1 MTHLKADHLTA
12 GKGLSRDSA
21 NYWVSAHSFVHGA
34 FKLPADWVGLG
45 EVAHQQRSTGVRSVL
60 GLVDVR
66 TTGLHLRLPAADFQ
80 GVMPGI
86 SRRQNLSLL
95 DRGRDEMPS
104 ISRRPNLS
112 ALQRARDE
120 AGFAL
125 IEVMVSA
132 VLLIVLAL
140 ATLSVIDRAQ
150 ATSSISRSRVV
161 AAQLAQ
167 SEQDMIRQMPIS
179 ALAGGY
185 HPNPPVADKPVGG
198 ITYKVAS
205 EADWVTDSGGAVTC
219 STTGR
224 VAYLQSTSTVT
235 WPGMGNTKPVVAD
248 AIVDPGVAALGANK
262 GALTVLLSKAD
273 GTGTQGINVTAG
285 GVSSVT
291 DENGCAVLANLDAG
305 PQTLSYNTAGYVDKD
320 AKQAVSKAVTIGAGT
335 IAQATGSYDVAGRIN
350 TTIVDDSTPTPQVAD
365 WPQPMA
371 TPPVTT
377 VAMDHAQRSTP
388 TLFTTPIDSTLS
400 NASAVVFPFASSYKA
415 YVGNCAGND
424 PSNTLYTNAGAAP
437 GAQVNPGQTKSV
449 TLTMRKVTVDFGTSS
464 AATGTTLRVSP
475 DTAAPSMTPSAPS
488 APCTGIFT
496 VSAPASGSTP
506 AIGPQPDANGKIT
519 FPLPYGVWRVC
530 ATKFVGS
537 PTNLWFQTKS
547 TAWSASTN
555 LGTESPTV
563 TTATTTG
570 NYTADLATALTY
582 PSGTV
587 GAPSTSTCP

>member
-1 MTHLKADHLTA
+1 
-12 GKGLSRDSA
+12 
-21 NYWVSAHSFVHGA
+21 
-34 FKLPADWVGLG
+34 
-45 EVAHQQRSTGVRSVL
+45 VL

-86 SRRQNLSLL
+86 SRRRNPLTPQC
-95 DRGRDEMPS
+95 
-104 ISRRPNLS
+104 
-112 ALQRARDE
+112 ACDE

-132 VLLIVLAL
+132 VLLIVLSL

-150 ATSSISRSRVV
+150 ATSSNSRSRDV

-167 SEQDMIRQMPIS
+167 TEQDVIRQMPIS
-179 ALAGGY
+179 ALAGGF
-185 HPNPPVADKPVGG
+185 HPPVATKPVGG
-198 ITYKVAS
+198 INYTVTS

-235 WPGMGNTKPVVAD
+235 WPGMGTIKPVVAD

-350 TTIVDDSTPTPQVAD
+350 TTIVDDSTPTPQPAD
-365 WPQPMA
+365 WPQPL
-371 TPPVTT
+371 T

-388 TLFTTPIDSTLS
+388 TLFTAPIDTTQS
-400 NASAVVFPFASSYKA
+400 NASAGVFPFASSYKA
-415 YVGNCAGND
+415 FVGSCTGND
-424 PSNTLYTNAGAAP
+424 PSNTLYPNAGAAP

-449 TLTMRKVTVDFGTSS
+449 TLTMRNVTVTLNSIADAAS
-464 AATGTTLRVSP
+464 ASIVVVP
-475 DTAAPSMTPSAPS
+475 ETAAPSMAP
-488 APCTGIFT
+488 AAPQVPCTDTATFSGLP
-496 VSAPASGSTP
+496 VS
-506 AIGPQPDANGKIT
+506 GKNIT
-519 FPLPYGVWRVC
+519 LPLPYGVWRVC
-530 ATKFVGS
+530 AYKMTTG
-537 PTNLWFQTKS
+537 PTRYYTAKPG
-547 TAWSASTN
+547 TAWNAGGSALDKPVVVTTPTTTTPYAAR
-555 LGTESPTV
+555 LGTTLGAIP
-563 TTATTTG
+563 TTG
-570 NYTADLATALTY
+570 GTSGLT
-582 PSGTV
+582 
-587 GAPSTSTCP
+587 C